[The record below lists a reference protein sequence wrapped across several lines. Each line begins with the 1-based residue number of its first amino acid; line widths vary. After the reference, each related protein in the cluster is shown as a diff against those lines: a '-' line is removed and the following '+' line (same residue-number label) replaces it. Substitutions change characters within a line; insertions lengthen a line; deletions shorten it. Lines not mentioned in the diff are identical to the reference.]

1 MRHRRGLPLAARRP
15 RHRYLPGAFLVRVAV
30 DVDGAKRHRRGSWP
44 PGGTM
49 RAGVPG
55 LAAAGDLRSRCATI
69 GSMVK
74 TLKAAIDEVAT
85 LPAADQEEI
94 ARQLLAHVEKIRR
107 LRADVQAGVAALD
120 RGDFEEV
127 ADEDLDARLDDLAAP
142 ARR

>member
-1 MRHRRGLPLAARRP
+1 
-15 RHRYLPGAFLVRVAV
+15 
-30 DVDGAKRHRRGSWP
+30 
-44 PGGTM
+44 
-49 RAGVPG
+49 
-55 LAAAGDLRSRCATI
+55 
-69 GSMVK
+69 MVK